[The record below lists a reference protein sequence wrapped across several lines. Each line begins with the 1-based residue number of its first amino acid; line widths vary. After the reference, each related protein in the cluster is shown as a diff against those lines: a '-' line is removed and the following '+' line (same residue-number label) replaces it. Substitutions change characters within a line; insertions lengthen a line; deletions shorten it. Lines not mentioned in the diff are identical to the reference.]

1 MNPEDEVISK
11 QIDLMGQ
18 APSLIQERIKWLTPV
33 KGDPVL
39 SDADSTVRIYQI
51 QSLKRFKEILEFL
64 APEVRVVENKKCI
77 YLLPNIRTLLD
88 IYANFLHLE
97 LNCSNSDERAIMC
110 IAHQLFIGKKL
121 GSGDGNYK
129 LYQEAFE
136 IYKDVIQRTKP
147 DFPTTPEKLSKKW
160 MKENKLFPASKDI
173 LLTPENMNK
182 FSSYSI
188 QVFGVKKTYEIYSS
202 ISEILHGNPYY
213 YKEESHNERFW
224 IITMSLSTSA
234 FLIEFIDRYILN
246 KGESRDF
253 REWLASCK
261 TNSREYAE
269 VWKRRKLELEQQ
281 G

>member
-261 TNSREYAE
+261 KNSREYAE
-269 VWKRRKLELEQQ
+269 VWKRKILELE
-281 G
+281 